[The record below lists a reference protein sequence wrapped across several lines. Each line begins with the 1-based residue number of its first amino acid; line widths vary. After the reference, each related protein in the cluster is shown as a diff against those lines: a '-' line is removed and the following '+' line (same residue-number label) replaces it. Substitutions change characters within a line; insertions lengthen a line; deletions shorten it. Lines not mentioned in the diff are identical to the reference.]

1 MSGTAPSHD
10 RPKRLLPLW
19 EGRPALIAAGLCLT
33 LLTALL
39 LTFGCS
45 KDSNNPV
52 TPPDNTGDTQAPTV
66 SIVSPTANESV
77 GRTALLIEVQASDNK
92 VLWQNPAQVF
102 REEYSL
108 PSSGGTIDA
117 ASPRAWEPKRMIR
130 SGENRSAT

>member
-1 MSGTAPSHD
+1 MYHVNRIPV
-10 RPKRLLPLW
+10 LPL
-19 EGRPALIAAGLCLT
+19 

-77 GRTALLIEVQASDNK
+77 GRMAPRKD
-92 VLWQNPAQVF
+92 
-102 REEYSL
+102 
-108 PSSGGTIDA
+108 
-117 ASPRAWEPKRMIR
+117 ASPV
-130 SGENRSAT
+130 SSAIGWVQRFSTLINSLSLLRWRQ